1 MGTHQFGGNLG
12 LMLTETLNA
21 AQEAATFDDLRGC
34 GTVSVQL
41 AGTFTATVTFE
52 VSNDGTTWSALPM
65 GTPGGAAPSTTATAA
80 GLFVGSVA
88 GYHKF
93 RTRCS
98 AYTSG
103 DIVATQRAVPGAG
116 TESALVSGF
125 GTNANIGG
133 GTAAS
138 DNATLTDFVGP
149 TNAAGAAERGLAV
162 LPFVHDGT
170 NADIVR
176 SAGGASNTTGTGLLG
191 VGPLVFDGTNWQQ
204 VKQVNS
210 ADAQNVG
217 VMACGMMARSGSTQ
231 SMLQAGGG
239 DGDAGGRGLN
249 VQAQGFNETTWDK
262 PRNNTDVTVLA
273 SASRTTT
280 QTVTFTNYNSTYLRV
295 VLDMT
300 VVGTGSVTLSI
311 DAQDTVSGKWVNLL
325 TGAAVI
331 TNSTNVYT
339 VGPGLPVTANV
350 SANQMLS
357 RFMRI
362 VVTANNANAATYSV
376 GRQLTGQ

>member
-1 MGTHQFGGNLG
+1 
-12 LMLTETLNA
+12 
-21 AQEAATFDDLRGC
+21 
-34 GTVSVQL
+34 
-41 AGTFTATVTFE
+41 
-52 VSNDGTTWSALPM
+52 
-65 GTPGGAAPSTTATAA
+65 
-80 GLFVGSVA
+80 
-88 GYHKF
+88 
-93 RTRCS
+93 
-98 AYTSG
+98 
-103 DIVATQRAVPGAG
+103 
-116 TESALVSGF
+116 
-125 GTNANIGG
+125 
-133 GTAAS
+133 
-138 DNATLTDFVGP
+138 
-149 TNAAGAAERGLAV
+149 
-162 LPFVHDGT
+162 
-170 NADIVR
+170 
-176 SAGGASNTTGTGLLG
+176 
-191 VGPLVFDGTNWQQ
+191 
-204 VKQVNS
+204 
-210 ADAQNVG
+210 
-217 VMACGMMARSGSTQ
+217 MARSGSTQ

-239 DGDAGGRGLN
+239 DGDTGGRGLN
-249 VQAQGFNETTWDK
+249 VQAQGFNEAAWDK

-280 QTVTFTNYNSTYLRV
+280 QTVTFTNYNSAYLRV